1 MSAQLSARK
10 GEQIS
15 REKWGNYPMRA
26 ADLPATLETL
36 AGVCPPDARKGRP
49 MVNLSGIARLGILAV
64 GLGIG
69 AAWAHTPVA
78 AADSSSDW
86 LSSIDGLLS
95 GALPAADPSGL
106 NLAISFD
113 GMSLLSEGTAKA
125 TTASGEYGLAI
136 AYGDGA
142 SATAEGGTGNY
153 ALADGTNAEAA
164 AGGAA
169 GSTGNNFDSSI
180 DIGNNGDVVA
190 DQDYNGA
197 YAGAGSLLGG
207 EGGTGGGSYNTA
219 IDIGNNASGTLEDGA
234 HAGAGGLEGLG
245 DDGNHNFAI
254 DIGNNSNGTG
264 QGAIAVGGDYNSG
277 SYQGNI
283 DVADGSNGHFAYAGF
298 GDGNIANVVGDNG
311 YAASGGGF
319 DPAVVGNDNIATVFD
334 PFGTLGSTAVAG
346 EGLDVAGNFDLAAVF
361 GDGFDTFPGATGGNF
376 LVEILPNL
384 F

>member
-1 MSAQLSARK
+1 
-10 GEQIS
+10 
-15 REKWGNYPMRA
+15 
-26 ADLPATLETL
+26 
-36 AGVCPPDARKGRP
+36 
-49 MVNLSGIARLGILAV
+49 MVNTRFARLGMLAV

-113 GMSLLSEGTAKA
+113 GMSLVQDGNATA

-142 SATAEGGTGNY
+142 TATAEGGTGNY

-169 GSTGNNFDSSI
+169 GSTGNNFDSAI
-180 DIGNNGDVVA
+180 DIGKNGDAVS
-190 DQDYNGA
+190 DGDYNGA
-197 YAGAGSLLGG
+197 YAGAGNIAGDPDGPGS
-207 EGGTGGGSYNTA
+207 GSYNTA
-219 IDIGNNASGTLEDGA
+219 IDIGNNASGTFDDGA
-234 HAGAGGLEGLG
+234 HAGSGGLAGLG
-245 DDGNHNFAI
+245 DDGNHDFAI
-254 DIGNNSNGTG
+254 DFGNNSNGSF
-264 QGAIAVGGDYNSG
+264 QGAEALGGNGDSA
-277 SYQGNI
+277 SYLGNI
-283 DVADGSNGHFAYAGF
+283 SVADGSNGHFAYAGF
-298 GDGNIANVVGDNG
+298 GDNDIANVVGNNS
-311 YAASGGGF
+311 YALAGGGF
-319 DPAVVGNDNIATVFD
+319 DPAVVGNDDIATVFD

-346 EGLDVAGNFDLAAVF
+346 EGFDVPGSFDLAAVF
-361 GDGFDTFPGATGGNF
+361 GDGFDTFPAATGGNF
-376 LVEILPNL
+376 LVEILPTL